1 MFVYMGEWG
10 WQGYNLLQTACGQR
24 RGGRDSDTEREQ
36 GKGGS
41 QGRVGAEDT
50 QGRNELAREKKKK
63 KKYRMAGKK
72 ARREGGGRRGEV
84 RAEWIRTA
92 Y

>member
-36 GKGGS
+36 GKE
-41 QGRVGAEDT
+41 R
-50 QGRNELAREKKKK
+50 
-63 KKYRMAGKK
+63 
-72 ARREGGGRRGEV
+72 ARRDGEEGG
-84 RAEWIRTA
+84 
-92 Y
+92 

>member
-36 GKGGS
+36 GKE
-41 QGRVGAEDT
+41 R
-50 QGRNELAREKKKK
+50 
-63 KKYRMAGKK
+63 
-72 ARREGGGRRGEV
+72 ARRDGEEGD
-84 RAEWIRTA
+84 
-92 Y
+92 